1 MLYTIFDFLYTIIVY
16 PIIILLISLLLKT
29 FFLLRYYNYNYQR
42 IRDLET
48 KENYPRI
55 GY

>member
-1 MLYTIFDFLYTIIVY
+1 MLYATFNILYNITVY
-16 PIIILLISLLLKT
+16 PVIILLITLLLKT